1 MPPSISSQYFPI
13 LLPHPPSHTHSP
25 SQLCLSLSLIISFL
39 ILVSQLLDLT
49 FLVLVCFPL
58 IYPFSYLSSSPSQP
72 VSVLNSFL
80 SNMIQPLRTPNSI
93 LLFLLRTANNTTAV
107 PYVGPVS
114 VVLDVWMFNL
124 PISLHH
130 LLSPCGHL
138 YTWHPPQPH
147 LHPARGN
154 SALSLTPTPRKHSHH
169 PLLQ

>member
-1 MPPSISSQYFPI
+1 M
-13 LLPHPPSHTHSP
+13 
-25 SQLCLSLSLIISFL
+25 SLSLTHYFISHP
-39 ILVSQLLDLT
+39 
-49 FLVLVCFPL
+49 CFPAPRSDIFGARL
-58 IYPFSYLSSSPSQP
+58 FSIDIQY
-72 VSVLNSFL
+72 FL
-80 SNMIQPLRTPNSI
+80 SI
-93 LLFLLRTANNTTAV
+93 LLAVPACLGFEFFPFQHDSASENTKQYPPLSANRTANNTTAV

-114 VVLDVWMFNL
+114 VVQDVWMFNL